1 MTRIIR
7 TAKVRDLDRMF
18 RVKTW
23 EEISDLRM
31 VRVVTDLRMVTDLK
45 AIMDLRV
52 VMVRIRDLW
61 VRILVRWVRDLRV
74 DILRILVKVRWV
86 RDLKTST
93 DTIKITDIG
102 SKI

>member
-1 MTRIIR
+1 MAKTIR
-7 TAKVRDLDRMF
+7 TVRARDLDRMF

-23 EEISDLRM
+23 EEILDLR
-31 VRVVTDLRMVTDLK
+31 VVMDLK

-52 VMVRIRDLW
+52 VMDPRVAMVRIRDPW
-61 VRILVRWVRDLRV
+61 VRILDKVRWVRDLRV
-74 DILRILVKVRWV
+74 DILRTLVKARWV
-86 RDLKTST
+86 RDLKTLT